1 MDLRHLTDRN
11 PGKAFADLICGQYLW
26 DGAKFVVSTRST
38 APTNPRHNSDF
49 SSTNTIQNSSTA
61 PFATHELRLDHFVHL
76 LFCWSSAPVA
86 SHLHCEP
93 FRYNGFAGTLIKAST
108 DQVLLVFVDR
118 HVELVLC
125 VLWKRFG
132 FRATFNPTNM
142 VPNIELVGTSAGRRE
157 YTAVEDI
164 WNLRCLCL
172 RFLLFLRSPTA
183 RDAKQ
188 ALPTFHK
195 YCKLHEAR
203 IHHFLST
210 RVIGGLKYINP
221 GSRRQK
227 ADPQS
232 ASAPVVGSVKCTNLH
247 W

>member
-1 MDLRHLTDRN
+1 MGRSEVCCVDEIHGSNKSTPQFRFFLHKYYPKFQHSPICNPRAASGSFCSPSVLLELSAGRVALTLRTLPIQRICWHTDKSIHG
-11 PGKAFADLICGQYLW
+11 PGIVGICGSAC
-26 DGAKFVVSTRST
+26 GARAVCALETLRL
-38 APTNPRHNSDF
+38 PSDVQ
-49 SSTNTIQNSSTA
+49 STNNS
-61 PFATHELRLDHFVHL
+61 
-76 LFCWSSAPVA
+76 
-86 SHLHCEP
+86 
-93 FRYNGFAGTLIKAST
+93 
-108 DQVLLVFVDR
+108 
-118 HVELVLC
+118 
-125 VLWKRFG
+125 
-132 FRATFNPTNM
+132 TNM